1 MSNVV
6 QGLFN
11 RAVFGAQD
19 LQRRNAAQG
28 LSQTFATIL
37 SRQMRQSMVG
47 ADTGPMG
54 IAGGATGD
62 IYGSFMDDAMGK
74 LLARSPAMKSLNA
87 ALERELGGAHNSAA
101 PRGLD
106 GKSRLIEKLD
116 RAVLASAEPA
126 ELSVPF
132 SSPAETPAVSEFRTA
147 AIARADDRGPLL
159 LPPAPAEMAP
169 DLPPPSKLGGAL

>member
-6 QGLFN
+6 KGI
-11 RAVFGAQD
+11 FGSAIFGD
-19 LQRRNAAQG
+19 KNLQRRNAAEG

-47 ADTGPMG
+47 ADAGPMG

-87 ALERELGGAHNSAA
+87 ALERDLGGAHNSAA
-101 PRGLD
+101 PGLN
-106 GKSRLIEKLD
+106 GKTQLIEKID
-116 RAVLASAEPA
+116 RAVLASATPA

-132 SSPAETPAVSEFRTA
+132 LGRSETPSMSQFRTTTA
-147 AIARADDRGPLL
+147 QADNRGPLL
-159 LPPAPAEMAP
+159 LPPAASSMAP
-169 DLPPPSKLGGAL
+169 DLPPPSRLKGSL

>member
-1 MSNVV
+1 MSIVV

-11 RAVFGAQD
+11 RALFGGQD
-19 LQRRNAAQG
+19 LQRRSAAEG

-47 ADTGPMG
+47 VDSGPMG
-54 IAGGATGD
+54 IGGGATGD

-87 ALERELGGAHNSAA
+87 ALEHDLGGTHNSAA

-106 GKSRLIEKLD
+106 SKDRLIEKID
-116 RAVLASAEPA
+116 RAVLAAASPA

-132 SSPAETPAVSEFRTA
+132 SGPSETSAVSEFKTA
-147 AIARADDRGPLL
+147 AITQADNRGPLI
-159 LPPAPAEMAP
+159 LPPAPSAMVP
-169 DLPPPSKLGGAL
+169 DLPPPSKLGGTL